1 MIKTEKSAA
10 SRRELNR
17 QYRRDAIIELA
28 RASFLENG
36 YAGTTMSALALKL
49 GGSKQTLWSYF
60 RSKEELFAA
69 VIEHVTISFQSEL
82 SEVLTG
88 SEDLQQGL
96 LDLCRR
102 FLRRLASD
110 DAVAAWRL
118 VAGESGRFPEVGRIF
133 YERAVRMTEITVAHF
148 LSRFIA
154 SGELR
159 DDGVEHMAELLLGLC
174 ASRQNKRLWG
184 VDMSHGASLEDDA
197 RKYSAM
203 FLRVYRT
210 SSVT

>member
-1 MIKTEKSAA
+1 MNDTDKPTI
-10 SRRELNR
+10 SRREQSKQN
-17 QYRRDAIIELA
+17 RRDAIVQAA

-36 YAGTTMSALALKL
+36 YAGTSMSALVHTL

-69 VIEHVTISFQSEL
+69 VIEEVTSSFRAEL
-82 SEVLTG
+82 SQLLTG
-88 SEDLQQGL
+88 SDDLQRSL
-96 LDLCRR
+96 LDFCRS
-102 FLRRLASD
+102 FLRRLDAD

-133 YERAVRMTEITVAHF
+133 YERAVRLTETTLAQF
-148 LSRFIA
+148 LARFIA

-159 DDGVEHMAELLLGLC
+159 EESAPRMAELLLGLC

-184 VDMSHGASLEDDA
+184 VGTGDEASREADA
-197 RKYSAM
+197 IAYSGM
-203 FLRVYRT
+203 FLRAFAREKG
-210 SSVT
+210 